1 VAQRAHAAILTQ
13 PRKFEFRDF
22 PIPATTESDA
32 VLRVEA
38 AGLCGT
44 DYEQFGG
51 HLQGTPWDVRP
62 IIPGH
67 EIQGWIENIGAE
79 ASKRWRVKEG
89 DRVVVEASIPCGKCF
104 QCQNGRAVLC
114 SANMGYGL
122 RISSDRPPHL
132 WGGYA
137 THMYLH
143 PQANV
148 HRAPDSL
155 RCDVLSLC
163 NPMSNAV
170 RWGYERGRIG
180 MGDSVLISGPGQR
193 GLLAVVVA
201 QAAGA
206 ALIIVTGTARDR
218 GRLKMA
224 KLLGAHATIVVD
236 DEDPI
241 ARAKDLTGGHGVD
254 VVLDVSA
261 GALDPIIQAI
271 EIVRPGGRIILA
283 GLKNRKRLEGLV
295 PDKLVLKEIT
305 LEGALASSWTSF
317 EQSIA
322 LLRRYERELIKLCT
336 HSYSIDE
343 VETALRVLGREIVDQ
358 HEAVHVHIGG
368 TSGVRDEARS

>member
-1 VAQRAHAAILTQ
+1 MVETAHAAVLTQ
-13 PRKFEFRDF
+13 PRTFEFRDF
-22 PIPATTESDA
+22 PIPSPTNNDA

-67 EIQGWIENIGAE
+67 EIQGWIESIGAE
-79 ASKRWRVKEG
+79 ASQRWRVKEG
-89 DRVVVEASIPCGKCF
+89 DRVVVEASIPCGTCF
-104 QCQNGRAVLC
+104 QCQRGRAVLC

-143 PQANV
+143 PQANL

-155 RCDVLSLC
+155 ACDVLSLC

-170 RWGYERGRIG
+170 RWLYERGRIG
-180 MGDSVLISGPGQR
+180 LGDSVLISGPGQR

-201 QAAGA
+201 RAAGA
-206 ALIIVTGTARDR
+206 GLIIVTGTARDR
-218 GRLKMA
+218 ERLRLA
-224 KLLGAHATIVVD
+224 KELGAHAAIVVD

-241 ARAKDLTGGHGVD
+241 ARARELTGGYGVD

-261 GALDPIIQAI
+261 GALDPILQAI
-271 EIVRPGGRIILA
+271 EIVRPGGRIVLA
-283 GLKNRKRLEGLV
+283 GLKDRKKLEGLV
-295 PDKLVLKEIT
+295 PDRLVMKEIT
-305 LEGALASSWTSF
+305 LEGALASSWSSF

-322 LLRRYERELIKLCT
+322 LLGRYESELAKLCT
-336 HSYSIDE
+336 HSYSIDDTQ
-343 VETALRVLGREIVDQ
+343 TALRVLGREIVD
-358 HEAVHVHIGG
+358 ERDAVHVHLRAA
-368 TSGVRDEARS
+368 SAPLDRR